1 MKKLVLCAL
10 VLLGMASLC
19 KGDTIMIDN
28 YESYANTLA
37 LRAAYPSTANVTLTL
52 STTEYHSGGKS
63 MFYEYDNGKDPW
75 FAKAERQIARDL
87 LKLST
92 PVRLEDFASLADLSE
107 LKAFKTLELLFRT
120 NYKDPTDK
128 FAADALYYNSQYL
141 NELEALPIITL
152 EGANVSGGGGLS
164 RRS

>member
-1 MKKLVLCAL
+1 MATGRIPCNEQD
-10 VLLGMASLC
+10 LLAC
-19 KGDTIMIDN
+19 
-28 YESYANTLA
+28 YANAYNLVPTWQKDKRQQFLVM
-37 LRAAYPSTANVTLTL
+37 AAEIADIYAKPEV
-52 STTEYHSGGKS
+52 Y
-63 MFYEYDNGKDPW
+63 DPW
-75 FAKAERQIARDL
+75 FTKAERQIARDL

>member
-1 MKKLVLCAL
+1 MATGRIPCNEED
-10 VLLGMASLC
+10 LLAC
-19 KGDTIMIDN
+19 
-28 YESYANTLA
+28 YANVYNLVPTWQKDKRQQFLVM
-37 LRAAYPSTANVTLTL
+37 AAAITDIYAKPEV
-52 STTEYHSGGKS
+52 Y
-63 MFYEYDNGKDPW
+63 DPW
-75 FAKAERQIARDL
+75 FAKAERQISRDL